1 MRVFE
6 QEVVPMRK
14 KLMSPL
20 FGLVVLAAAL
30 LILDWPVLE
39 QGLRFGGLLH

>member
-1 MRVFE
+1 M
-6 QEVVPMRK
+6 MK

-20 FGLVVLAAAL
+20 FGLVVLVAAL
-30 LILDWPVLE
+30 IILDWPMLE